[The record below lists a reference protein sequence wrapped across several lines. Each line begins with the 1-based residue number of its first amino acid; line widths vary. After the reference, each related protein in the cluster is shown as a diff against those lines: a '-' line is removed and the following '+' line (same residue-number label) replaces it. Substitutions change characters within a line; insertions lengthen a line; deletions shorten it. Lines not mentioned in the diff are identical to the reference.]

1 MGPVPR
7 ILLAILAA
15 LSLAACDRAQPA
27 VTLYSSVDTE
37 FLRMVV
43 SEYQRQTGVR
53 VNIVGD
59 TEATKTT
66 GLIERILAEQHRP
79 RGDVW
84 WSSEALGS
92 VRLAEAGAL
101 EPVELDEAALGF
113 PDGWPGH
120 LRADDNA
127 WRGFAARARVICFNT
142 DRLVA
147 EDVPRDLAELADPKW
162 RGRVGIA
169 RPEFGTTRTHM
180 AALAGAHGAGA
191 FESWLRAMKANGMR
205 IFDGNA
211 TAVRAVAQ
219 GQIDLCLT
227 DTDDVWAGQRNDWP
241 VGLVYEATGAI
252 SRGPLL
258 IPNTAGL
265 IRGGPNREAG
275 LDLLGYI
282 LSPEVERL
290 LAESDSRN
298 APVRPALA
306 AKYARWAI
314 PAPWLVG
321 AADIAAAEREA
332 MAICDRVLR

>member
-1 MGPVPR
+1 MLLR
-7 ILLAILAA
+7 CALLLLLALPLAT
-15 LSLAACDRAQPA
+15 CGRQEPA

-43 SEYQRQTGVR
+43 AEYQKQTGVR

-66 GLIERILAEQHRP
+66 GLVERILAEQQRP

-101 EPVELDEAALGF
+101 ESVELDEAALGF
-113 PDGWPGH
+113 PGGWSKH
-120 LRADDNA
+120 LKADDGA
-127 WRGFAARARVICFNT
+127 WRGFAARGRVICYNT
-142 DRLVA
+142 GKLA
-147 EDVPRDLAELADPKW
+147 AADVPRDLAELADPKW

-180 AALAGAHGAGA
+180 AALVATHGAEA
-191 FESWLRAMKANGMR
+191 LESWLAAMQNNDMR

-227 DTDDVWAGQRNDWP
+227 DTDDVYAGQRNDWP
-241 VGLVYEATGAI
+241 VDLVYEAEGAI

-265 IRGGPNREAG
+265 IRGGPNPEAG
-275 LDLLGYI
+275 RDLLRYI
-282 LSPEVERL
+282 LSPQVERL
-290 LAESDSRN
+290 LAESDSHN

-306 AKYARWAI
+306 AEHTRWAI
-314 PAPWLVG
+314 PEPWLVE
-321 AADIAAAEREA
+321 ADDIAAAEAEA
-332 MAICDRVLR
+332 MAICERVLR